1 MLDLSNKAVLNKEIK
16 NVKAELE
23 NCTALITKA
32 ILEEQ
37 LEYLESKKQ

>member
-1 MLDLSNKAVLNKEIK
+1 MLDLNNKTLLNKEIK
-16 NVKAELE
+16 KVKAELK

-37 LEYLESKKQ
+37 LEYLESKK